1 MPRRLLT
8 SVKPGRSASTPGLQL
23 WTAPLPEGRPLESGG
38 ESAAEGCATQRLADD
53 DRSHPTHCI
62 ALRNGNPV
70 MPRGRHPKVSTRS
83 ATPNARLAT
92 ASAARPISQRLSSD
106 IGGLST
112 GAPAYNAGTKRS
124 RGCSPCKLNMP
135 PGATPC
141 RTVSATRPPLRPLQA
156 IVALDLDEL
165 ATIVPPRGY
174 GRD

>member
-1 MPRRLLT
+1 MT
-8 SVKPGRSASTPGLQL
+8 I
-23 WTAPLPEGRPLESGG
+23 APL
-38 ESAAEGCATQRLADD
+38 AT
-53 DRSHPTHCI
+53 PNPI
-62 ALRNGNPV
+62 ALRYVTEIPPCPEV
-70 MPRGRHPKVSTRS
+70 ATPKVSTRS
-83 ATPNARLAT
+83 ATPNARLDT

-112 GAPAYNAGTKRS
+112 GAPAYNAGTTRS
-124 RGCSPCKLNMP
+124 QGYSPCKPNMP